1 MTIPVPRMKWTIQR
15 DFESGSTRITLAGG
29 LTPEAEPHLAALLLA
44 GALDAPLAL
53 VVDLDTITTSDIA
66 PIGAFLAQWVTD
78 RTDGPELTVSANP
91 LTPPGRLLR
100 ATLGQ
105 HAILGKALLEHP
117 ADRAPIS
124 AYRAHLRLPADAQS
138 PAAARRL
145 VARQCEAWGMHAV
158 ADRAMVIAS
167 ELVSNVVQHAG
178 TDMDITVAD
187 VAGSLRISVR
197 DREGETPDSTTP
209 TLPRQVTEGG
219 RGLPIIAALT
229 TKWGFFPFGDGKT
242 VWAAIDGPNG
252 SLVSGRAVPISPPGP
267 QRPLDPA

>member
-1 MTIPVPRMKWTIQR
+1 MRWTILR
-15 DFESGSTRITLAGG
+15 DFDGGSTRITLTGG

-44 GALDAPLAL
+44 GALDAPLTL
-53 VVDLDTITTSDIA
+53 VVDLDTTTTSDVA
-66 PIGAFLAQWVTD
+66 PIGTFLARWATD
-78 RTDGPELTVSANP
+78 RSDGPELKVSANP

-105 HAILGKALLEHP
+105 HAILGRAPLEHP
-117 ADRAPIS
+117 ATRAPIPPH
-124 AYRAHLRLPADAQS
+124 RAHLRLPADAQS

-145 VARQCEAWGMHAV
+145 VARQCHAWGMHAM

-167 ELVSNVVQHAG
+167 ELVSNAVQHAR
-178 TDMDITVAD
+178 TDMDITVSD
-187 VAGSLRISVR
+187 EAGSLRISVR

-229 TKWGFFPFGDGKT
+229 TNWGFFPFGDGKT
-242 VWAAIDGPNG
+242 VWAVIDGPNG
-252 SLVSGRAVPISPPGP
+252 SPVSGRAVPIPPPGP
-267 QRPLDPA
+267 QRPADPV

>member
-1 MTIPVPRMKWTIQR
+1 MRWTVLR

-29 LTPEAEPHLAALLLA
+29 LTPDAEPHLAALLLA
-44 GALDAPLAL
+44 GALDAPLTL
-53 VVDLDTITTSDIA
+53 VVDLDALTTADIV
-66 PIGAFLAQWVTD
+66 PIGAFLARWATD
-78 RTDGPELTVSANP
+78 HTDGPELAVSANP

-105 HAILGKALLEHP
+105 HAILGTALLGHP
-117 ADRAPIS
+117 AERAPIS
-124 AYRAHLRLPADAQS
+124 AYRAHLRLPADARS

-145 VARQCEAWGMHAV
+145 VARQCDAWGMQVV

-178 TDMDITVAD
+178 TDLDITVAD

-197 DREGETPDSTTP
+197 DRDGETPDSTTP
-209 TLPRQVTEGG
+209 ALPRQVTEGG

-229 TKWGFFPFGDGKT
+229 TDWGFFPFGDGKT
-242 VWAAIDGPNG
+242 VWAAIDSPNASPVG
-252 SLVSGRAVPISPPGP
+252 GRAVPISPPRP
-267 QRPLDPA
+267 QRSADPV